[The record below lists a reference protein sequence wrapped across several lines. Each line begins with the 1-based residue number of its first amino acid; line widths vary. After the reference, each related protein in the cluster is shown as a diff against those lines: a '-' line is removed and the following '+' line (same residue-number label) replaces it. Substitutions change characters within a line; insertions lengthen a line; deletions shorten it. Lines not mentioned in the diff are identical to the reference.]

1 MRILSVPGKVDIA
14 SFFMSNGIDLSS
26 SLDSGL
32 GSGLSSGQG
41 GQAGA
46 GGQYDII
53 IS

>member
-1 MRILSVPGKVDIA
+1 
-14 SFFMSNGIDLSS
+14 MSNGIDLSS